1 MSRPQ
6 TEPIDTEYSGVGPAT
21 GVITTRL
28 AKRRKRKFPPLFV
41 AIPMFFMLL
50 FIFVGIFGPW
60 ITPYDYAEQDLSNR
74 FLPPGTPG
82 YFFGTDQ
89 LGRDILSG
97 LIGGARI
104 TLIIGFVVLVFGVV
118 LGVGVGVISGFIG
131 GKFDAFMMRIIDI
144 WLAFPFLILAIA
156 LVSALGGGLDKL
168 IIALV
173 LVAWVVFARPIRGEA
188 LSLREREYVLSARAL
203 GVSRTQIIIKHL
215 LPNLMPSILVLSS
228 LELGAIILM
237 EASLSFLGLGVTG
250 GEATWG
256 GMLSDGRAYIGSAWW
271 LATIP
276 GFAIFILVMSVNI
289 IGEWFRDVFDP
300 RNSSRAQI
308 SQEVALP

>member
-1 MSRPQ
+1 MTTRLYDPPA
-6 TEPIDTEYSGVGPAT
+6 EVDPRGPAT
-21 GVITTRL
+21 GVVTTRL
-28 AKRRKRKFPPLFV
+28 ARRRPALPPLFV
-41 AIPMFFMLL
+41 AVPMLVMAVFLV
-50 FIFVGIFGPW
+50 VGIFGEW
-60 ITPYDYAEQDLSNR
+60 LSPYDYTEQDLSNR
-74 FLPPGTPG
+74 FAPPGTAG
-82 YFFGTDQ
+82 HIFGTDH

-131 GKFDAFMMRIIDI
+131 GRFDAVMMRIIDI

-156 LVSALGGGLDKL
+156 LVAALGGGLDKL

-188 LSLREREYVLSARAL
+188 LSLKEREYVLSARAL
-203 GVSRTQIIIKHL
+203 GVSRTKIVIKHL
-215 LPNLMPSILVLSS
+215 LPNLLPSILVLSS

-276 GFAIFILVMSVNI
+276 GIAIFALVISVNV

-300 RNSSRAQI
+300 RNSSRVQV
-308 SQEVALP
+308 SQEMALP

>member
-1 MSRPQ
+1 MTSSIHLPR
-6 TEPIDTEYSGVGPAT
+6 TEFDPRGPAT
-21 GVITTRL
+21 GVVTTRL
-28 AKRRKRKFPPLFV
+28 ARRRRPLPPLFV
-41 AIPMFFMLL
+41 AVPMLIMLVFL
-50 FIFVGIFGPW
+50 FVGIFGQW
-60 ITPYDYAEQDLSNR
+60 ITPYDYSEQNLSNR
-74 FLPPGTPG
+74 FAPPGSEG
-82 YFFGTDQ
+82 HLLGTDH

-104 TLIIGFVVLVFGVV
+104 TLIIGFVVLIFGVV
-118 LGVGVGVISGFIG
+118 LGVGIGVISGYVG
-131 GKFDAFMMRIIDI
+131 GRFDAFMMRITDI

-188 LSLREREYVLSARAL
+188 MSLREREYVLSARAL
-203 GVSRTQIIIKHL
+203 GVSPTKIVVKHL
-215 LPNLMPSILVLSS
+215 LPNLLPSILVLSS

-256 GMLSDGRAYIGSAWW
+256 GMLSDGRAYIGSSWW

-276 GFAIFILVMSVNI
+276 GLAIFALVMSVNV

-300 RNSSRAQI
+300 RNSSRAQV
-308 SQEVALP
+308 SQEITLP

>member
-1 MSRPQ
+1 MTS
-6 TEPIDTEYSGVGPAT
+6 PIYDPRADLEGPGPAT
-21 GVITTRL
+21 GVVTTRL
-28 AKRRKRKFPPLFV
+28 AKRKRKLPPVFVMVPMLIMILFL
-41 AIPMFFMLL
+41 FF
-50 FIFVGIFGPW
+50 GIFGQW
-60 ITPYDYAEQDLSNR
+60 VSPYDYTDQDLANR
-74 FLPPGTPG
+74 FAPPGTPG
-82 YFFGTDQ
+82 HIFGTDH

-118 LGVGVGVISGFIG
+118 LGVGVGVVSGFVG
-131 GKFDAFMMRIIDI
+131 GRFDAFMMRIIDI

-156 LVSALGGGLDKL
+156 LVAALGGGLDKL

-203 GVSRTQIIIKHL
+203 GVSRTKIVVKHL
-215 LPNLMPSILVLSS
+215 LPNLLPSILVLSS

-256 GMLSDGRAYIGSAWW
+256 GMLSDGRAYIGSSWW

-276 GFAIFILVMSVNI
+276 GIAIFALVMSVNV

-300 RNSSRAQI
+300 RNSSRAQVK
-308 SQEVALP
+308 QEIALP

>member
-1 MSRPQ
+1 MTS
-6 TEPIDTEYSGVGPAT
+6 PIGDSSVEFAKQGPAT

-28 AKRRKRKFPPLFV
+28 AKRKRVRPPVFVMVPMLVMALFLFV
-41 AIPMFFMLL
+41 GL
-50 FIFVGIFGPW
+50 FGQW
-60 ITPYDYAEQDLSNR
+60 ISPYDYATQDLSNR
-74 FLPPGTPG
+74 FAPPGTPG
-82 YFFGTDQ
+82 HVFGTDH
-89 LGRDILSG
+89 LGRDLLSG

-118 LGVGVGVISGFIG
+118 LGVGIGVISGFVG
-131 GKFDAFMMRIIDI
+131 GRFDAILMRITDI

-156 LVSALGGGLDKL
+156 LVAALGGGLDKL

-173 LVAWVVFARPIRGEA
+173 LVAWVVFARPIRAET

-203 GVSRTQIIIKHL
+203 GVSPTKIVLKHL
-215 LPNLMPSILVLSS
+215 LPNLLPSILVLSS

-256 GMLSDGRAYIGSAWW
+256 GMLSDGRAYVGSAWW

-276 GFAIFILVMSVNI
+276 GIAIFALVMSVNV

-308 SQEVALP
+308 AQEIALP

>member
-1 MSRPQ
+1 MTSSIYVPQ
-6 TEPIDTEYSGVGPAT
+6 TESDVRGPAT
-21 GVITTRL
+21 GVVTTRL
-28 AKRRKRKFPPLFV
+28 AKRRRPIPPVFV
-41 AIPMFFMLL
+41 AVPMLIMLVFL
-50 FIFVGIFGPW
+50 FVGIFGQW
-60 ITPYDYAEQDLSNR
+60 ISPYDYSVQNLSNR
-74 FLPPGTPG
+74 FAPPGSDG
-82 YFFGTDQ
+82 HLLGTDH

-104 TLIIGFVVLVFGVV
+104 TLVIGFVVLVFGVV
-118 LGVGVGVISGFIG
+118 LGVGIGVISGYVG
-131 GKFDAFMMRIIDI
+131 GRFDAVMMRITDI

-156 LVSALGGGLDKL
+156 LVAALGGGLDKL

-188 LSLREREYVLSARAL
+188 MSLREREYVLSARAL
-203 GVSRTQIIIKHL
+203 GVSPTKIIVKHL
-215 LPNLMPSILVLSS
+215 LPNLLPSILVLSS

-256 GMLSDGRAYIGSAWW
+256 GMLSDGRAYIGSSWW

-276 GFAIFILVMSVNI
+276 GIAIFALVMSVNV

-300 RNSSRAQI
+300 RNSSRAQV
-308 SQEVALP
+308 SQEITLP

>member
-1 MSRPQ
+1 MSSVVYDQQ
-6 TEPIDTEYSGVGPAT
+6 TDSRSAT
-21 GVITTRL
+21 SAPGIVPGRS
-28 AKRRKRKFPPLFV
+28 AKRKRKVPPVFV
-41 AIPMFFMLL
+41 AIPMVVMLA
-50 FIFVGIFGPW
+50 FILVGIFGPW
-60 ITPYDYAEQDLSNR
+60 ISPHDYGAQDLANR
-74 FLPPGTPG
+74 FAPPGTPG
-82 YFFGTDQ
+82 HILGTDH
-89 LGRDILSG
+89 LGRDMLSG
-97 LIGGARI
+97 LIGGARV

-118 LGVGVGVISGFIG
+118 LGVGVGVVSGFVG
-131 GKFDAFMMRIIDI
+131 GRFDAFMMRIIDI

-156 LVSALGGGLDKL
+156 LVAALGGGFDKL

-203 GVSRTQIIIKHL
+203 GVSRTKIVIKHL
-215 LPNLMPSILVLSS
+215 LPNLLPSILVLSS

-256 GMLSDGRAYIGSAWW
+256 GMLSDGRAYVGSSWW

-276 GFAIFILVMSVNI
+276 GLAIFALVMSVNV

-300 RNSSRAQI
+300 RNNSRAQ
-308 SQEVALP
+308 VA

>member
-1 MSRPQ
+1 MSSAVYDQQ
-6 TEPIDTEYSGVGPAT
+6 TDSRSAT
-21 GVITTRL
+21 SAPGIVPRKS
-28 AKRRKRKFPPLFV
+28 AKRKRKLPPVFV
-41 AIPMFFMLL
+41 AIPMLVMLA
-50 FIFVGIFGPW
+50 FILVGIFGPW
-60 ITPYDYAEQDLSNR
+60 ISPYDYGAQDLANR
-74 FLPPGTPG
+74 FAPPGTPG
-82 YFFGTDQ
+82 HILGTDH
-89 LGRDILSG
+89 LGRDMLSG
-97 LIGGARI
+97 LIGGARV

-118 LGVGVGVISGFIG
+118 LGVGVGVVSGFVG
-131 GKFDAFMMRIIDI
+131 GRFDAFMMRIIDI

-156 LVSALGGGLDKL
+156 LVAALGGGFDKL

-203 GVSRTQIIIKHL
+203 GVSRTKIVIKHL
-215 LPNLMPSILVLSS
+215 LPNLLPSILVLSS

-256 GMLSDGRAYIGSAWW
+256 GMLSDGRAYVGSSWW

-276 GFAIFILVMSVNI
+276 GLAIFALVMSVNV

-300 RNSSRAQI
+300 RNNSRAQVAQKI
-308 SQEVALP
+308 ALP

>member
-1 MSRPQ
+1 MTAPTHAPL
-6 TEPIDTEYSGVGPAT
+6 TESDARGPAT
-21 GVITTRL
+21 GVVTTRL
-28 AKRRKRKFPPLFV
+28 ARRRRPIPPLFV
-41 AIPMFFMLL
+41 AVPMLIVLVFV
-50 FIFVGIFGPW
+50 FVGIFGQWLAPH
-60 ITPYDYAEQDLSNR
+60 DYAQQNLSTR
-74 FLPPGTPG
+74 FAPPGTPG
-82 YFFGTDQ
+82 HLLGTDH

-104 TLIIGFVVLVFGVV
+104 TLIIGFVVLIFGVV
-118 LGVGVGVISGFIG
+118 LGVGIGVISGYVG
-131 GKFDAFMMRIIDI
+131 GRFDAVMMRLTDI

-156 LVSALGGGLDKL
+156 LVAALGGGLDKL

-203 GVSRTQIIIKHL
+203 GVSPTKIIVKHL
-215 LPNLMPSILVLSS
+215 LPNLLPSILVLSS

-256 GMLSDGRAYIGSAWW
+256 GMLADGRAYVGSAWW

-276 GFAIFILVMSVNI
+276 GVAIFALVMSVNV

-300 RNSSRAQI
+300 RNSSRVQV
-308 SQEVALP
+308 SQEIALP

>member
-1 MSRPQ
+1 MTSSIYVPR
-6 TEPIDTEYSGVGPAT
+6 TDFDARGPAT
-21 GVITTRL
+21 GVVTTRL
-28 AKRRKRKFPPLFV
+28 AKRKRARPPIFV
-41 AIPMFFMLL
+41 AVPMLIMLVFL
-50 FIFVGIFGPW
+50 FVGIFGQW
-60 ITPYDYAEQDLSNR
+60 ITPYDYGAQNLSNR
-74 FLPPGTPG
+74 FAPPGSEG
-82 YFFGTDQ
+82 HLLGTDH

-104 TLIIGFVVLVFGVV
+104 TLIIGFVVLIFGVV
-118 LGVGVGVISGFIG
+118 LGVGIGVISGYVG
-131 GKFDAFMMRIIDI
+131 GRFDAFMMRITDI

-156 LVSALGGGLDKL
+156 LVAALGGGLDKL

-188 LSLREREYVLSARAL
+188 MSLREREYILSARAL
-203 GVSRTQIIIKHL
+203 GVSPTKIIVKHL
-215 LPNLMPSILVLSS
+215 LPNLLPSILVLSS

-256 GMLSDGRAYIGSAWW
+256 GMLSDGRAYIGSSWW

-276 GFAIFILVMSVNI
+276 GIAIFALVMSVNV

-300 RNSSRAQI
+300 RNSSRAQV
-308 SQEVALP
+308 SQEITLP

>member
-1 MSRPQ
+1 MTSSIYVPQ
-6 TEPIDTEYSGVGPAT
+6 TESDVRGPAT
-21 GVITTRL
+21 GVVTTRL
-28 AKRRKRKFPPLFV
+28 AKRRRPIPPVFV
-41 AIPMFFMLL
+41 AVPMLIMLVFL
-50 FIFVGIFGPW
+50 FVGIFGQW
-60 ITPYDYAEQDLSNR
+60 ISPYDYSVQNLSNR
-74 FLPPGTPG
+74 FAPPGSEG
-82 YFFGTDQ
+82 HLLGTDH

-104 TLIIGFVVLVFGVV
+104 TLVIGFVVLVFGVV
-118 LGVGVGVISGFIG
+118 LGVGIGVISGYVG
-131 GKFDAFMMRIIDI
+131 GRFDAVMMRITDI

-156 LVSALGGGLDKL
+156 LVAALGGGLDKL

-188 LSLREREYVLSARAL
+188 MSLREREYVLSARAL
-203 GVSRTQIIIKHL
+203 GVSPTKIIVKHL
-215 LPNLMPSILVLSS
+215 LPNLLPSILVLSS

-256 GMLSDGRAYIGSAWW
+256 GMLSDGRAYIGSSWW

-276 GFAIFILVMSVNI
+276 GIAIFALVMSVNV

-300 RNSSRAQI
+300 RNSSRAQV
-308 SQEVALP
+308 SQEITLP

>member
-1 MSRPQ
+1 MTS
-6 TEPIDTEYSGVGPAT
+6 PINIPTAEFDRQGPAT

-28 AKRRKRKFPPLFV
+28 AKRRRPIPPVFVVVPMLVMGLF
-41 AIPMFFMLL
+41 L
-50 FIFVGIFGPW
+50 FVGIFGQW
-60 ITPYDYAEQDLSNR
+60 ISPYDYTAQDLGNR
-74 FLPPGTPG
+74 FAPPGTPG
-82 YFFGTDQ
+82 HIFGTDH
-89 LGRDILSG
+89 LGRDLLSG

-104 TLIIGFVVLVFGVV
+104 TLIIGFVVLIFGVV
-118 LGVGVGVISGFIG
+118 LGVGIGVISGFVG
-131 GKFDAFMMRIIDI
+131 GRFDAILMRITDI

-156 LVSALGGGLDKL
+156 LVAALGGGLDKL

-173 LVAWVVFARPIRGEA
+173 LVAWVVFARPIRAET
-188 LSLREREYVLSARAL
+188 LSLREREYVLSAQAL
-203 GVSRTQIIIKHL
+203 GVSRPKIVVKHL
-215 LPNLMPSILVLSS
+215 LPNLLPSILVLSS

-256 GMLSDGRAYIGSAWW
+256 GMLSDGRAYVASAWW

-276 GFAIFILVMSVNI
+276 GIAIFALVMSVNV

-300 RNSSRAQI
+300 RNSSRALV
-308 SQEVALP
+308 SQELTLP

>member
-1 MSRPQ
+1 MKTLLHEQSA
-6 TEPIDTEYSGVGPAT
+6 DFGAMGPAT
-21 GVITTRL
+21 GVVTTRL
-28 AKRRKRKFPPLFV
+28 ARRKRKFPPLFV
-41 AIPMFFMLL
+41 AVPMLIMAVFL
-50 FIFVGIFGPW
+50 FVGIFGQW
-60 ITPYDYAEQDLSNR
+60 IAPYDYTQQDLMNR
-74 FLPPGTPG
+74 FAPPGTPG
-82 YFFGTDQ
+82 HIFGTDH

-97 LIGGARI
+97 LISGARI

-118 LGVGVGVISGFIG
+118 LGVGVGVISGFVG
-131 GKFDAFMMRIIDI
+131 GKFDAVMMRIIDI

-156 LVSALGGGLDKL
+156 LVAALGGGLDKL

-203 GVSRTQIIIKHL
+203 GVSRTKIVIKHL
-215 LPNLMPSILVLSS
+215 LPNLLPSILVLSS

-276 GFAIFILVMSVNI
+276 GIAIFALVMSVNV

-300 RNSSRAQI
+300 RNSTRAQVT
-308 SQEVALP
+308 QEMALP

>member
-1 MSRPQ
+1 MTSPIKLPASEFDPQ
-6 TEPIDTEYSGVGPAT
+6 GPAT

-28 AKRRKRKFPPLFV
+28 AKRRRPLPPVFVIVPMLIMALF
-41 AIPMFFMLL
+41 L
-50 FIFVGIFGPW
+50 FVGIFGQW
-60 ITPYDYAEQDLSNR
+60 LSPYDYTMQDLGNR
-74 FLPPGTPG
+74 FAPPGTPG
-82 YFFGTDQ
+82 HIFGTDH
-89 LGRDILSG
+89 LGRDLLSG

-104 TLIIGFVVLVFGVV
+104 TLIIGFVVLIFGVV
-118 LGVGVGVISGFIG
+118 LGVGIGVISGFIG
-131 GKFDAFMMRIIDI
+131 GRFDAVMMRITDI

-156 LVSALGGGLDKL
+156 LVAALGGGLDKL

-173 LVAWVVFARPIRGEA
+173 LVAWVVFARPIRAET

-203 GVSRTQIIIKHL
+203 GVSRTKIVVKHL
-215 LPNLMPSILVLSS
+215 LPNLLPSILVLSS

-256 GMLSDGRAYIGSAWW
+256 GMLSDGRAYVASAWW

-276 GFAIFILVMSVNI
+276 GIAIFALVMSVNV

-300 RNSSRAQI
+300 RNSSRALV
-308 SQEVALP
+308 SQELALP